1 MKKKSFIA
9 LSALLLVACSSD
21 NEPQIANNM
30 EQVEIKL
37 TAGVESVNN
46 STRAGGI
53 IDKGY
58 SEELS
63 LSFARIDMDADGHYP
78 TGGYKSASVI
88 KATLNGGNTTFKD
101 DSDNSI
107 SQYYLARTAHNTSRM
122 VCWYPQI
129 ALDATT
135 ATATFDISDG
145 DTDVMLSEDMSG
157 SRSANFSSFTLK
169 HLLTQLKIKAY
180 SPSAD
185 VSALWGTIKS
195 IQVVGS
201 PTEYIVTFPIDAT
214 STTYTFAEGA
224 TVQNISLKGY
234 TNPVSVPI
242 GSASALDCGHIMIP
256 PATKIITLKIT
267 TEKGGVLG
275 ETEVTIP
282 SFNYLKSN
290 AYQITLKFNGSDISP
305 TVSIG
310 EWSTPIDNGEINVQ

>member
-30 EQVEIKL
+30 EQMEIKL

-58 SEELS
+58 SGELL
-63 LSFARIDMDADGHYP
+63 LSFARIDMDADGNYP
-78 TGGYKSASVI
+78 TNGYKGISSI
-88 KATLNGGNTTFKD
+88 NATLNAQQASFSTP
-101 DSDNSI
+101 
-107 SQYYLARTAHNTSRM
+107 QYYLARTASNSSRM

-135 ATATFDISDG
+135 AKATFDISDG

-169 HLLTQLKIKAY
+169 HLLTQLKFKAY
-180 SPSAD
+180 SPSAV
-185 VSALWGTIKS
+185 VSELWGTIKS
-195 IQVVGS
+195 IEVVGS

-214 STTYTFAEGA
+214 STTYTFAEGT

-234 TNPVSVPI
+234 TNPVGLPI

-256 PATKIITLKIT
+256 PAIKIITLKIK

>member
-30 EQVEIKL
+30 EQMEIKL
-37 TAGVESVNN
+37 TAGIESVNS

-53 IDKGY
+53 IDKDY
-58 SEELS
+58 SGELL
-63 LSFARIDMDADGHYP
+63 LSFARIDMDADGNYP
-78 TGGYKSASVI
+78 INGYKGISSTN
-88 KATLNGGNTTFKD
+88 ATLNDQQASFSTP
-101 DSDNSI
+101 
-107 SQYYLARTAHNTSRM
+107 QYYLARTASNSSRM

-129 ALDATT
+129 ALDETT
-135 ATATFDISDG
+135 AKATFDISDG

-169 HLLTQLKIKAY
+169 HLLTQLKVKAY
-180 SPSAD
+180 SPSAV
-185 VSALWGTIKS
+185 VSELWGTIKK
-195 IQVVGS
+195 IEIVDS

-214 STTYTFAEGA
+214 STTYTFAEGT

-234 TNPVSVPI
+234 IEKPISTNPEI
-242 GSASALDCGHIMIP
+242 LDCGHIMIP

-267 TEKGGVLG
+267 TAKGGVLG

-310 EWSTPIDNGEINVQ
+310 EWSTPINNGEINVQ

>member
-30 EQVEIKL
+30 EQMEIKL
-37 TAGVESVNN
+37 TAGIESVNS

-53 IDKGY
+53 IDKDYLG
-58 SEELS
+58 ELL
-63 LSFARIDMDADGHYP
+63 LSFARIDMDADGNYP
-78 TGGYKSASVI
+78 INGYKGISSTN
-88 KATLNGGNTTFKD
+88 ATLNDQQASFSTP
-101 DSDNSI
+101 
-107 SQYYLARTAHNTSRM
+107 QYYLARTASNSSRM

-129 ALDATT
+129 ALDETT
-135 ATATFDISDG
+135 AKATFDISDG

-157 SRSANFSSFTLK
+157 SRSTNFSSFTLK

-180 SPSAD
+180 SPSAV
-185 VSALWGTIKS
+185 VSELWGTIKK
-195 IQVVGS
+195 IEIVDS

-214 STTYTFAEGA
+214 STTYTFAEGT

-234 TNPVSVPI
+234 IEKPISINPDI
-242 GSASALDCGHIMIP
+242 LDCGHIMIP

-290 AYQITLKFNGSDISP
+290 AYQITLKFNGSDISS

-310 EWSTPIDNGEINVQ
+310 EWIVDPTENEINVQ

>member
-53 IDKGY
+53 ITQDY
-58 SEELS
+58 ENLP
-63 LSFARIDMDADGHYP
+63 LSFARIDMDADGNYP

-88 KATLNGGNTTFKD
+88 KATLNGGSTTFKD

-122 VCWYPQI
+122 VCWYPQT
-129 ALDATT
+129 ALDKTAATV
-135 ATATFDISDG
+135 TFDISDG
-145 DTDVMLSEDMSG
+145 DTDVMLSEDKTG
-157 SRSANFSSFTLK
+157 SRTVPFNSFTLQ

-180 SPSAD
+180 SPSAV
-185 VSALWGTIKS
+185 VSELWGTIKS
-195 IQVVGS
+195 IEVVGS

-214 STTYTFAEGA
+214 GTTYTVAEGA

>member
-30 EQVEIKL
+30 EQMEIKL
-37 TAGVESVNN
+37 TAGIESVNS

-53 IDKGY
+53 IDKDY
-58 SEELS
+58 SGELL
-63 LSFARIDMDADGHYP
+63 LSFARIDMDADGNYP
-78 TGGYKSASVI
+78 INGYKGISSTN
-88 KATLNGGNTTFKD
+88 ATLNDQQASFSTP
-101 DSDNSI
+101 
-107 SQYYLARTAHNTSRM
+107 QYYLARTASNSSRM

-129 ALDATT
+129 ALDETT
-135 ATATFDISDG
+135 AKATFDISDG

-157 SRSANFSSFTLK
+157 SRSTNFSSFTLK
-169 HLLTQLKIKAY
+169 HLLTQLKVKAY
-180 SPSAD
+180 SPSAV
-185 VSALWGTIKS
+185 VSELWGTIKK
-195 IQVVGS
+195 IEIVDS

-214 STTYTFAEGA
+214 STTYTFAEGT

-234 TNPVSVPI
+234 IEKPISTNPEI
-242 GSASALDCGHIMIP
+242 LDCGHIMIP

-310 EWSTPIDNGEINVQ
+310 EWIVDPTVNEIDVP

>member
-30 EQVEIKL
+30 EPMEIKL
-37 TAGVESVNN
+37 TGGVESVNN

-58 SEELS
+58 SGELS
-63 LSFARIDMDADGHYP
+63 LSFARIDMDADGNYP
-78 TGGYKSASVI
+78 TNGYKGISSI
-88 KATLNGGNTTFKD
+88 NATLNAQQASFSTP
-101 DSDNSI
+101 
-107 SQYYLARTAHNTSRM
+107 QYYLARTANNSSRM

-135 ATATFDISDG
+135 AKATFDISDG

-169 HLLTQLKIKAY
+169 HLLTQLKVKAY
-180 SPSAD
+180 SPSAV
-185 VSALWGTIKS
+185 VSELWGTIKK
-195 IQVVGS
+195 IEIVDS

-214 STTYTFAEGA
+214 STTYTFAEGT

-234 TNPVSVPI
+234 IEKPISTNPEI
-242 GSASALDCGHIMIP
+242 LDCGHIMIP
-256 PATKIITLKIT
+256 PATKSITLKIT
-267 TEKGGVLG
+267 TEKGGVPG